1 MRRVEEEG
9 NNQPEFQRSRRGKA
23 FKGKL
28 TSIKNWIIITIS
40 VYNLNAIN
48 Q

>member
-9 NNQPEFQRSRRGKA
+9 NNQPASPS
-23 FKGKL
+23 FKGRDEGKL

-40 VYNLNAIN
+40 LYNLNAIN

>member
-9 NNQPEFQRSRRGKA
+9 NNQPASPIFKGRDEGKA

-40 VYNLNAIN
+40 L
-48 Q
+48 